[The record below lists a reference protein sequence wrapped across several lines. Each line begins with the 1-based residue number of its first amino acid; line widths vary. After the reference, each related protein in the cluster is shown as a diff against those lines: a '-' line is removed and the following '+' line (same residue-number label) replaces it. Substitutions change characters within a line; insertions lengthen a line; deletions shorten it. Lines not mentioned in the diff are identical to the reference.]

1 MGMHN
6 KATHSLAWAYSHSYS
21 EALVVDPLPPCL
33 VHPFWSVVLVV
44 SFFFASVVVVLAPVC
59 PLSVCVVFYAF
70 LIPCS

>member
-6 KATHSLAWAYSHSYS
+6 KATYSLAWAYSLSYS
-21 EALVVDPLPPCL
+21 EALVVGPLPPFL
-33 VHPFWSVVLVV
+33 VRPSWSVVLVV
-44 SFFFASVVVVLAPVC
+44 SFFFALVVVVLVPVC